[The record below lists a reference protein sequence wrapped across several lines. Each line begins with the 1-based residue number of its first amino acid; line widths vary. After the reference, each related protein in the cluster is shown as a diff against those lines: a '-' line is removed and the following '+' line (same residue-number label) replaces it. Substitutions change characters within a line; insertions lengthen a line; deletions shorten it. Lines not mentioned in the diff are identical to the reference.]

1 MRDSGRNQEIREEDE
16 DEEEEE
22 EEVSVSAVIWQKE
35 RKRRGETESHR
46 GETDDFL
53 LLVLVKKPL
62 EQEEEGNFV
71 NSKIKACRDQ
81 RRGRDSARQEAS
93 IRIKEQS
100 QRGFPISVTSRM
112 EITSPEEEEEEEEVI
127 NYRQCFIRDK
137 SCRSINDSR
146 RGEAASFIHINNEY
160 GIKKTNS
167 IL

>member
-16 DEEEEE
+16 DEEEED
-22 EEVSVSAVIWQKE
+22 VSVSAVIWQKE

-71 NSKIKACRDQ
+71 NSKIKACRER

-112 EITSPEEEEEEEEVI
+112 EITSPEEEEEE
-127 NYRQCFIRDK
+127 RR
-137 SCRSINDSR
+137 RSLITGSD
-146 RGEAASFIHINNEY
+146 
-160 GIKKTNS
+160 
-167 IL
+167 L